1 MCPKKTAEE
10 YEDTLAR
17 LDIPVEAQIDRDTF
31 LKYLAEEL
39 GITNT
44 DFTDSLWEASGTA
57 TSWAEHGIRGVQINY
72 VTKGYKEVRYGIQ
85 GMSGLWSW
93 TSVQEIRAGEG
104 W

>member
-1 MCPKKTAEE
+1 MCPKKTSEE

-57 TSWAEHGIRGVQINY
+57 TSWAEHGIRGVPITY
-72 VTKGYKEVRYGIQ
+72 RWGIEVRYGVQ
-85 GMSGLWSW
+85 GMPGLWSW
-93 TSVQEIRAGEG
+93 KSVQEIREGEG